1 MTSSYHIDLAKYSL
15 ETFKGSLKNRNMIP
29 SRVILKEKIDD
40 RFKVLSKNGIEHLAH
55 LITQL
60 KTKQKVE
67 TFSKQSGLSAEYLTI
82 LKREAGSYLPNPVKL
97 DKFPGVDLKSVTT
110 LELAG
115 IKHTKHLFDRTN
127 EKEKLKLLLNS
138 TGIDKTCLEEL
149 KALSDLARIY
159 GVGPVF
165 ARIIYDVGVRSVE
178 AFKGLTA
185 RSFIQIYEYKMNKK
199 ADFGENEISFSIE
212 LAKELDTLL
221 Q

>member
-1 MTSSYHIDLAKYSL
+1 MTNSYHIDLAKYSL
-15 ETFKGSLKNRNMIP
+15 EKFKVSLKNRKMIP

-40 RFKVLSKNGIEHLAH
+40 RFKVLSKNSIEHLHH

-67 TFSKQSGLSAEYLTI
+67 KFSNQSGLSVEYLTI

-97 DKFPGVDLKSVTT
+97 DKFPEVDLKSVTS
-110 LELAG
+110 LESAG

-127 EKEKLKLLLNS
+127 ETEKFNLLLNS
-138 TGIDKTCLEEL
+138 TGIDKPCLEEL
-149 KALSDLARIY
+149 KALSDLVRIY

-178 AFKGLTA
+178 TFKGMTA
-185 RSFIQIYEYKMNKK
+185 RSFIQIYEDKMDKK

-212 LAKELDTLL
+212 LAKQLDKI
-221 Q
+221 

>member
-1 MTSSYHIDLAKYSL
+1 MKNSYHIDLAKYSL
-15 ETFKGSLKNRNMIP
+15 EKLKLSLKARNMIP

-40 RFKVLSKNGIEHLAH
+40 RFKVLSENGIEHLAD

-67 TFSKQSGLSAEYLTI
+67 KFSKQSELSVEYLTI

-110 LELAG
+110 LESAG
-115 IKHTKHLFDRTN
+115 IKHTKHLFDRTK
-127 EKEKLKLLLNS
+127 EKEKFTLLLDL
-138 TGIDKTCLEEL
+138 TGIDKACLEEL
-149 KALSDLARIY
+149 KALSDLVRIY

-178 AFKGLTA
+178 TFKGLTA
-185 RSFIQIYEYKMNKK
+185 RSFIQIYEEKMNKK

-212 LAKELDTLL
+212 LAKELDTI
-221 Q
+221 

>member
-1 MTSSYHIDLAKYSL
+1 MTISYHIDLENYSL
-15 ETFKGSLKNRNMIP
+15 EKFKVSLIRRNMIP
-29 SRVILKEKIDD
+29 SRVILKECIDD

-67 TFSKQSGLSAEYLTI
+67 AFSKQSGLSVEYLTI
-82 LKREAGSYLPNPVKL
+82 LKREVGSYLPNPVKL
-97 DKFPGVDLKSVTT
+97 DKFPDVDLKSITT

-127 EKEKLKLLLNS
+127 EKEKVNLLLHS

-149 KALSDLARIY
+149 KALSDLVRIY
-159 GVGPVF
+159 GVGPMF
-165 ARIIYDVGVRSVE
+165 ARIIYDVGVRSVDT
-178 AFKGLTA
+178 FKGLTA
-185 RSFIQIYEYKMNKK
+185 RSFIQIYEEKMNKK

-212 LAKELDTLL
+212 LAKELDKIL
-221 Q
+221 